1 MAKPDKVEN
10 KIENKDQ
17 KVEKSSKKVN
27 KSSYSKKKKTK
38 KNILNGIAYVQS
50 TFNNTII
57 SIADTN
63 GNVVSWASAGQKGF
77 KGSRKSTPYAAQV
90 AADSAAAKALEYGMK
105 TLSVEVKG
113 PGSGRETALRALQ
126 ARGFKILSIKDT
138 TPMPH
143 NGTRP
148 PIKPSK
154 LDVKISED
162 LTKAT
167 IVAEPLEKGYGL
179 TLGNSLRRILLSS
192 IRGAAVNSI
201 QIDGVLHEFTSI
213 KGVRE
218 DVTDIVLNVKSL
230 ALKSLSEGT
239 KKLVLDAK
247 GPGEIKASD
256 ITPTADV
263 EILNPDLVIC
273 NLDEKTNFHM
283 EMNINTGKGYVP
295 AELNKPEEPPLGLIA
310 IDSLYSPVK
319 KVSYSVST
327 AREGKALDY
336 DKLTMIVET
345 NGSISAEDAV
355 AYSARIFQDQ
365 LKMFVNFDEPV
376 EAPIKEVSSEPE
388 FNKNLLR
395 KVDELELSV
404 RSMNCLKNDN
414 IIYIG
419 DLVQKSEGEMLRTPN
434 FGRKSLNEIKEVLTA
449 MSLYLGMEIPNWP
462 PDNIAE
468 MSKKLEEAI

>member
-1 MAKPDKVEN
+1 MESLEVNTKN
-10 KIENKDQ
+10 W
-17 KVEKSSKKVN
+17 KS
-27 KSSYSKKKKTK
+27 
-38 KNILNGIAYVQS
+38 
-50 TFNNTII
+50 
-57 SIADTN
+57 
-63 GNVVSWASAGQKGF
+63 
-77 KGSRKSTPYAAQV
+77 
-90 AADSAAAKALEYGMK
+90 M
-105 TLSVEVKG
+105 
-113 PGSGRETALRALQ
+113 
-126 ARGFKILSIKDT
+126 
-138 TPMPH
+138 
-143 NGTRP
+143 
-148 PIKPSK
+148 IKPGK
-154 LDVKISED
+154 LDVKLSDDKTFAKVI
-162 LTKAT
+162 
-167 IVAEPLEKGYGL
+167 AEPLEKGYGL

-192 IRGAAVNSI
+192 IRGAAVTSL

-230 ALKSLSEGT
+230 ALKSSTESI
-239 KKLVLDAK
+239 KKLILDAK

-256 ITPTADV
+256 ITSVTDI
-263 EILNPDLVIC
+263 EILNPELVIC
-273 NLDEKTNFHM
+273 NLDENTNFHM
-283 EMNINTGKGYVP
+283 EMTVGTGKGYVP
-295 AELNKPEEPPLGLIA
+295 ADMNKPEEPPLGLIA
-310 IDSLYSPVK
+310 IDSLFTPVK

-336 DKLTMIVET
+336 DKLTLEVET
-345 NGSISAEDAV
+345 NGSISAEDAI

-365 LKMFVNFDEPV
+365 LNMFVNFDEP
-376 EAPIKEVSSEPE
+376 KEVVLREQPTEPE

-434 FGRKSLNEIKEVLTA
+434 FGRKSLNEIKEVLTG

-462 PDNIAE
+462 PDNIVE

>member
-1 MAKPDKVEN
+1 MQTENVNVKNWKSLLKP
-10 KIENKDQ
+10 
-17 KVEKSSKKVN
+17 
-27 KSSYSKKKKTK
+27 
-38 KNILNGIAYVQS
+38 A
-50 TFNNTII
+50 
-57 SIADTN
+57 
-63 GNVVSWASAGQKGF
+63 
-77 KGSRKSTPYAAQV
+77 
-90 AADSAAAKALEYGMK
+90 
-105 TLSVEVKG
+105 
-113 PGSGRETALRALQ
+113 
-126 ARGFKILSIKDT
+126 
-138 TPMPH
+138 
-143 NGTRP
+143 
-148 PIKPSK
+148 K
-154 LDVKISED
+154 LDLQLSDDKSYA
-162 LTKAT
+162 K

-192 IRGAAVNSI
+192 IRGAAVTAI

-230 ALKSLSEGT
+230 ALKGSFEGS
-239 KKLVLDAK
+239 KKLILDAK

-256 ITPTADV
+256 ITSVADV

-273 NLDEKTNFHM
+273 NLDENTSFHM
-283 EMNINTGKGYVP
+283 EMTVGNGKGYVP
-295 AELNKPEEPPLGLIA
+295 AVMNKPEEPPLGLIP
-310 IDSLYSPVK
+310 IDSLFSPVK
-319 KVSYSVST
+319 KVSYSIST

-336 DKLTMIVET
+336 DKLTMEVQT

-355 AYSARIFQDQ
+355 AYSAKIFQDQ
-365 LKMFVNFDEPV
+365 LSMFINFDEPQEV
-376 EAPIKEVSSEPE
+376 TIREKPAEAE
-388 FNKNLLR
+388 FYNNLLR

-434 FGRKSLNEIKEVLTA
+434 FGRKSLNEIKEVLNG

-468 MSKKLEEAI
+468 LSKKLEEAI